1 MALSCPVNI
10 TGGVGVGGVNI
21 LKYSL
26 LSISFFPLSGRLGND
41 GERGEIKRAGT
52 GEKGKNVPR
61 PGFFNFPI
69 FVLFRSDNRK
79 YVCSRTQR

>member
-26 LSISFFPLSGRLGND
+26 LSISFFSLSGRLGND
-41 GERGEIKRAGT
+41 GERGK
-52 GEKGKNVPR
+52 
-61 PGFFNFPI
+61 
-69 FVLFRSDNRK
+69 
-79 YVCSRTQR
+79 